1 MKLVPHLVWNPVSI
15 DLRFVSSCQ
24 FERKLSSPTGWQNC
38 KFHWPGYNSIAWRQ
52 LWVLGFSFC
61 HRPCRASLASDSA
74 SVTACASRPAAVATE
89 FSTKNIFNYDG
100 SVKL

>member
-1 MKLVPHLVWNPVSI
+1 MKPVPHLVWNPTSI
-15 DLRFVSSCQ
+15 DLRFISSCQ

-61 HRPCRASLASDSA
+61 HRPCRASLAS
-74 SVTACASRPAAVATE
+74 VTACASRPAAVATE